1 MKYKLDFPMVLFEK
15 YLSMKEA
22 ANRNE
27 FDIKNEI
34 IPEQPDAEVKEEY
47 DEANNDYRVGS

>member
-1 MKYKLDFPMVLFEK
+1 MVLFEK